1 MSAAVNLYL
10 SVLAGW
16 AGIIL
21 AVCVLV
27 YLCHLVCL
35 SVAHEWKLRRVWR
48 DRPLTRATPGVVSP
62 SKRPFDQAREV

>member
-1 MSAAVNLYL
+1 MTAVLNLYL

-27 YLCHLVCL
+27 YVCHLVCL
-35 SVAHEWKLRRVWR
+35 FVAHEWKLRRVWR
-48 DRPLTRATPGVVSP
+48 DEPFTPTTPGVVSP
-62 SKRPFDQAREV
+62 KLFDRERREV